1 MTAMSQDFDY
11 LLEPNQNP
19 DNISGIFIGTDEK
32 TYSRSYSFVDIPFD
46 YSSLREQQLNI
57 RNDILDYKNKEETYM
72 KAQTYK

>member
-32 TYSRSYSFVDIPFD
+32 H
-46 YSSLREQQLNI
+46 
-57 RNDILDYKNKEETYM
+57 ILDHIVCRYTI
-72 KAQTYK
+72 